1 MADSFDRYDNESSGG
16 GGFMMGLL
24 TGTVLGAGLGMLLA
38 PKAGSELRG
47 AIGEQARNWGNTAQ
61 EQYKRASETAGTW
74 AERGREMVDKARA
87 AANEGW
93 RSLSDIT
100 SGQGGGRWS
109 A

>member
-1 MADSFDRYDNESSGG
+1 VWGFLYLTESGRSLREQIEPRLDDLIGE
-16 GGFMMGLL
+16 M
-24 TGTVLGAGLGMLLA
+24 TRVRGTV
-38 PKAGSELRG
+38 E
-47 AIGEQARNWGNTAQ
+47 
-61 EQYKRASETAGTW
+61 
-74 AERGREMVDKARA
+74 KART